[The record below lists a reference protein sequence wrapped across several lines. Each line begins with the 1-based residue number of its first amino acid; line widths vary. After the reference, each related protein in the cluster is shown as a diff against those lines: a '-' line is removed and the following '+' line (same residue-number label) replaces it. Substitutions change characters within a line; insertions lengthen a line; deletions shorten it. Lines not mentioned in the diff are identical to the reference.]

1 MQGDISEKAT
11 SLFDKDFNC
20 AESVL
25 IAVSDVLGIKAD
37 VIPKIATP
45 FGGGIGRRGS
55 ICGAVSGAIM
65 AIGLEYGRMG
75 PSEDKEKAYELAL
88 RFYERFEKKFGSV
101 LCHDLIECDLRTP
114 EGRKKAKDLRV
125 HEEKC
130 CRFVAGAADIVTGL
144 MKERIAP
151 RSSWDGRIGAKR

>member
-1 MQGDISEKAT
+1 MQSDISQKAAP
-11 SLFDKDFNC
+11 LFDKGFNC

-25 IAVSDVLGIKAD
+25 IAMSDFLEIKAD
-37 VIPKIATP
+37 IIPRIATP

-65 AIGLEYGRMG
+65 AIGLKYGRME

-88 RFYERFEKKFGSV
+88 RFYERFEKEFGSG

-114 EGRKKAKDLRV
+114 EGKKKAKDLRV

-130 CRFVAGAADIVTGL
+130 SKFVVGAADIVTGL
-144 MKERIAP
+144 MKE
-151 RSSWDGRIGAKR
+151 